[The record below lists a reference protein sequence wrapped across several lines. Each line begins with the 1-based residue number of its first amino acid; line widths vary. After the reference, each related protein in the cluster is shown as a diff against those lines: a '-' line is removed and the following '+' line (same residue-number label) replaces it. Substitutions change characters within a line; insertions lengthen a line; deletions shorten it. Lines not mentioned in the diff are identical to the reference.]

1 MTYLY
6 DASAIVNLVK
16 KGYVKILTEGYSLD
30 LAIYEALN
38 AIWKEYKKLNRIDDE
53 TAENLVGLIIETMRL
68 MQLLDISDDEINVYR
83 LALREDLTIYD
94 AAYLK
99 KAMEL
104 RAVLVTDD
112 KILKEKAKKYVYSL
126 TTDELI
132 AKEKPL

>member
-1 MTYLY
+1 M
-6 DASAIVNLVK
+6 K
-16 KGYVKILTEGYSLD
+16 
-30 LAIYEALN
+30 
-38 AIWKEYKKLNRIDDE
+38 
-53 TAENLVGLIIETMRL
+53 
-68 MQLLDISDDEINVYR
+68 LLDISDDEIDVYR

-112 KILKEKAKKYVYSL
+112 KILKEKAKKYVYSP

-132 AKEKPL
+132 AKEKPLKN